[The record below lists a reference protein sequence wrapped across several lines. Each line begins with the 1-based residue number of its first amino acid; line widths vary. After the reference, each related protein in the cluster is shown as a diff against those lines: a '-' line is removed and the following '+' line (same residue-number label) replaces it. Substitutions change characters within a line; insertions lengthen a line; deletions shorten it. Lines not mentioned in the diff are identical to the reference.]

1 MKADHARK
9 FTARYN
15 KIMLYTLATVLLV
28 SAILIVIQTKIK
40 QQYDNEQLIEQF
52 KTESVAIDNLIV
64 RVTVLLNVLQTD
76 AEAFFLNPRLHSSI
90 YLKGLSNIKSDQY
103 TLDAIPK
110 PYAKVDA
117 GNLTGAGNLNQLP
130 KTILDEIEMAF
141 SLNSAFKSTLQ
152 SIPNAAWVYYTSKH
166 HFINI
171 YPWVHSN
178 DFQFTTALYQ
188 KDFYTLGVPEV
199 NPTKTIF
206 WTPIYSDEAGKGMMV
221 TAAKP
226 VYRQTEFLG
235 TVAIDFTLG
244 ELADYVKTFRQDK
257 GELFIINASGQL
269 LAHPS
274 IEPTHITNLQTV
286 LPSKV
291 ALSAGQLPCA
301 DLELRP
307 LGAEHQY
314 ICYSMQNA
322 PWRALYLEKTP
333 SLFSQVFSSIGT
345 VFIILLSALGVML
358 IFMKKTTFREFIYP
372 AEQLVEHISNQGAN
386 EHHATNALPQAW
398 QPWFTKITE
407 TFDQNRTLINEI
419 KQKNIELTDLNLSL
433 ERYMPKFVLVISLK
447 NSKSGSEIAS
457 YFADAF
463 AKKRDDKKTVYMEY
477 PAHNNIQTQLGYEDD
492 QPKYQ
497 HHNGFEIWND
507 FDFGHVPNGAESS
520 VLMTKILNQYGN
532 IVMHAD
538 VNGDIDHCIRIYLE
552 PLFRYIKAI
561 VVIVPAD
568 DVSGDITAAAV
579 KKIQQYVRQ
588 DQATVYTLLNS
599 RKNNM
604 LCDVKSDF
612 EIPYQPLKTQFTKQ
626 PFLVHKEAEKMIQDI
641 VDRIERVHQVSIY
654 IPTTINTD
662 QAIDSTAYVE
672 KTMAF
677 LGEKF
682 GGATS
687 SNAQGVWN
695 SDHAGMV
702 SEQVYLVV
710 SYTTE
715 DGLNQWA
722 NDVIDFIKDLKQEL
736 KQDAMALEINKKM
749 ILV

>member
-76 AEAFFLNPRLHSSI
+76 AEDYFLNPRSGYST
-90 YLKGLSNIKSDQY
+90 YLEGLRNINDNEY

-110 PYAKVDA
+110 PYKKIDG
-117 GNLTGAGNLNQLP
+117 GNLTGMGVLDYLP
-130 KTILDEIEMAF
+130 ELVLDEMEMAL

-152 SIPNAAWVYYTSKH
+152 SIPNAAWVYYISKF

-178 DFQFTTALYQ
+178 DFQFSRSLYK
-188 KDFYTLGVPEV
+188 KDFYTLGLPEA
-199 NPTKTIF
+199 NPAKTIF
-206 WTPIYSDEAGKGMMV
+206 WTPIYLDEAGKGMMV

-226 VYRQTEFLG
+226 VYHQTEFLG

-244 ELADYVKTFRQDK
+244 ELTDYVKSFRQDK
-257 GELFIINASGQL
+257 GELFIINSSDQL
-269 LAHPS
+269 LAHPTV
-274 IEPTHITNLQTV
+274 EPTHITSLQTV
-286 LPSKV
+286 LPST
-291 ALSAGQLPCA
+291 AILSADQLPCH
-301 DLELRP
+301 DLMLRP
-307 LGAEHQY
+307 LGSEHQY
-314 ICYSMQNA
+314 ICYSMKNA
-322 PWRALYLEKTP
+322 PWRVLYLEKTP
-333 SLFSQVFSSIGT
+333 SLFSQVFSSIGS

-372 AEQLVEHISNQGAN
+372 AEQLVEHISSQGAN
-386 EHHATNALPQAW
+386 EYSVTHTLPQAW

-407 TFDQNRTLINEI
+407 TFAQNRTLIDEI
-419 KQKNIELTDLNLSL
+419 KQKNTELTDLNLSL

-447 NSKSGSEIAS
+447 NSQGGSEIAS

-463 AKKRDDKKTVYMEY
+463 AKKKGDKKTVYMEY
-477 PAHNNIQTQLGYEDD
+477 PAHNNIQTQLGYEGK
-492 QPKYQ
+492 QAKYRHQ
-497 HHNGFEIWND
+497 NGFEIWND
-507 FDFGHVPNGAESS
+507 YDFGHVPNGAESS

-532 IVMHAD
+532 IVMHTNID
-538 VNGDIDHCIRIYLE
+538 NDIDHDIRTYLE

-561 VVIVPAD
+561 VVIVPEG
-568 DVSGDITAAAV
+568 DVSGDITTKTV
-579 KKIQQYVRQ
+579 RKIKRYVRQ

-604 LCDVKSDF
+604 LCDVKADF
-612 EIPYQPLKTQFTKQ
+612 EIPYRPFKAQFTKQ
-626 PFLVHKEAEKMIQDI
+626 PFLVHKDAEKIINDI

-662 QAIDSTAYVE
+662 QIIDSTVYVK

-677 LGEKF
+677 LGERF

-715 DGLNQWA
+715 EGLNQWA
-722 NDVIDFIKDLKQEL
+722 NEVIEFIKDLKQEL